1 MATRDERLEAAS
13 KKICPMLEMANK
25 EYPPIHCVTT
35 ECAWFVEGVCECA
48 LTAIP
53 GELVGIRDAIFN

>member
-13 KKICPMLEMANK
+13 KKIFPMLEMTNK

-35 ECAWFVEGVCECA
+35 ECAWFV
-48 LTAIP
+48 
-53 GELVGIRDAIFN
+53 